1 MANQEIELKLR
12 VDPQDLARFR
22 NSSAFA
28 GTKASATVHKFE
40 SVYYDTE
47 DFALRQRGVTLR
59 VRKKGKSYIQ
69 TIKIANEHAG
79 GVFSRVNGN
88 APFTGALPD
97 LGAIDDPEALDY
109 LGAVSAD
116 ELKPSSP
123 AISSE
128 VCAC

>member
-28 GTKASATVHKFE
+28 GTQARATSQDLE
-40 SVYYDTE
+40 SVYFDTE

-69 TIKIANEHAG
+69 TLKIANEHAG
-79 GVFSRVNGN
+79 GVFSRGEWESPV
-88 APFTGALPD
+88 AGALPD
-97 LGAIDDPEALDY
+97 LSAIDDPEALNY
-109 LGAVSAD
+109 LGSRQRR
-116 ELKPSSP
+116 
-123 AISSE
+123 
-128 VCAC
+128 